1 MSSVVLT
8 CGPSA
13 VITRNLASGS
23 LSPTL
28 MVIVNSP
35 CNVRICLKPG
45 RLRAQYS
52 VAWKRQWSR
61 SFTVL
66 SSAGKSAVVEKRL
79 LLRRG
84 ASSQNTIAMGK
95 APEPADDV
103 GMILGVSKVVGI
115 AGLTKQFDATLLVG
129 QLLRMHERHGEK
141 FQ

>member
-1 MSSVVLT
+1 MLGICILWQVPVWSPGTANSATFLPLKISSVVLT

-45 RLRAQYS
+45 RLRAQYAG
-52 VAWKRQWSR
+52 AWKRQGSGT
-61 SFTVL
+61 FIVL
-66 SSAGKSAVVEKRL
+66 SSAGKSAIVEKCL
-79 LLRRG
+79 FLRCG
-84 ASSQNTIAMGK
+84 ASSQNAIAMGK

-103 GMILGVSKVVGI
+103 GMILGVSEVVG
-115 AGLTKQFDATLLVG
+115 
-129 QLLRMHERHGEK
+129 
-141 FQ
+141 